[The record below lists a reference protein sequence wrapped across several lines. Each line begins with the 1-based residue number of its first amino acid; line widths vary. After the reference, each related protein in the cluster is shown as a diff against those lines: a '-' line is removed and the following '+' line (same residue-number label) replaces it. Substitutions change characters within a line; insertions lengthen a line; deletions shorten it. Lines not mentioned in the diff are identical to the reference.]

1 VKKGEERRIWFKL
14 KGVGFTILSTEERDL
29 VLSDFASLLSTAKEG
44 LILAKKTKRHF
55 SYFGYEYDAFIPEF
69 YLMTRNFSDIS
80 YFEAEKVDGPK
91 RAKVKRLLNPYTL
104 SLSDGTLARILVAY
118 RFPSNLPEGVLYS
131 LISEASEVAILFKE
145 IEHSRA
151 SSLTENVRRRRMAW
165 DHLRVSEEY
174 EANSLE
180 ELALRILS
188 GSSFFEFYVLLVIAS
203 HNLKD
208 LNSKEKRL
216 RSFLKGYGIEAEPP
230 PIQEQLYSF
239 NVCLGFLCV
248 EKRFSDAESMKPLFF
263 LIDEDLHD
271 EGGVFLGISGTGSP
285 VVLNLWKKPNQNF
298 VIIGSTGSGKSMA
311 AKIFVKRTK
320 EMDEGIP
327 VVGIDPESEY
337 TRAFSKLQVEAVEIK
352 DGEPLGLDPLR
363 LMRDGALGIGQVS
376 DIIGEAYSIPEKL
389 QGTLRKELFL
399 ASDLVESIIDFSS
412 VVRDKELSKYLQGAS
427 VPPDSYVFQGSPPF
441 LERSVIFGLRNVR
454 SKRLKILISALI
466 SSYSINKLL
475 AKAKKSI
482 FFVDE
487 AWLFMETPNIVSLFE
502 NLARRGR
509 KHGVAFLYITQRPED
524 LAKNPSGR
532 AIVEQSSSVFLMRQ
546 ESQGREAVKEIYRL
560 SESEADFLVNAPIG
574 SGILKSWGKRVT
586 MRIIPTEDELEAFS
600 TNVR

>member
-1 VKKGEERRIWFKL
+1 VKKGEERRFWFKL

-69 YLMTRNFSDIS
+69 YLMTRDFSDIS

-151 SSLTENVRRRRMAW
+151 GSLTENVRRRRTAW

-216 RSFLKGYGIEAEPP
+216 RSILKGYGIEAEPP

-376 DIIGEAYSIPEKL
+376 DIIAEAYSIPEKL

-427 VPPDSYVFQGSPPF
+427 VPPDSYVFQGSPFF

-532 AIVEQSSSVFLMRQ
+532 DIMEQSSSVFLMRQ
-546 ESQGREAVKEIYRL
+546 EPQGREAVKGIYRL

-574 SGILKSWGKRVT
+574 SGILKSWGKKVT